1 MSRIAALP
9 EIVITR
15 STVHLPRVSVSRVP
29 RIRQEISSFPL
40 PSCTGILVQQVLSG
54 QMISNGIILSAGVFY
69 PAEWQRGILV
79 QRVLSGQMVS
89 NGIILSVGVFYPA
102 GEEKGTSLISARLN
116 ISDVP
121 FSCLRRCLRR

>member
-1 MSRIAALP
+1 
-9 EIVITR
+9 
-15 STVHLPRVSVSRVP
+15 
-29 RIRQEISSFPL
+29 
-40 PSCTGILVQQVLSG
+40 
-54 QMISNGIILSAGVFY
+54 MISNGIILSAGVFY

-121 FSCLRRCLRR
+121 SGQFRGHNTSIDKIGGL